1 MVTSIAPRLD
11 SELTP
16 LRVLVVDDHPIV
28 REGLSAVL
36 GRVPEL
42 DVVGAAGTAE
52 TGLRMVD
59 ALHPDVLLLDLGL
72 PDCSGVTV
80 AQRVRANWPEVAVV
94 VLTGYGVR
102 SHSRLLSR
110 LGVRGI
116 LHKTAPTE
124 HLVNTIVA
132 AAQGRRIPASAPA
145 ADHRE
150 STTVSDPLT
159 MRELEVLALVSA
171 GLRNAEIAEELN
183 VSVNTVEFHVRNL
196 LGKLGAR
203 TRTEAVSRAR
213 NGGYS
218 LPDDVLIFD

>member
-1 MVTSIAPRLD
+1 VTTTEPKRM
-11 SELTP
+11 SESTAV
-16 LRVLVVDDHPIV
+16 RVLVVDDHPIV

-36 GRVPEL
+36 GRVPNL
-42 DVVGAAGTAE
+42 DVVGAAGLAE
-52 TGLRMVD
+52 TGLRMVE
-59 ALHPDVLLLDLGL
+59 ALRPDVLLLDLGL
-72 PDCSGVTV
+72 PDSSGVTV
-80 AQRVRANWPEVAVV
+80 AQRVRANWPDVAVV

-132 AAQGRRIPASAPA
+132 AAQGRHMPRSAPV
-145 ADHRE
+145 DRRE
-150 STTVSDPLT
+150 TLTVSDPLT
-159 MRELEVLALVSA
+159 MRELEVLALVAA
-171 GLRNAEIAEELN
+171 GLRNAEIAEELH

-203 TRTEAVSRAR
+203 SRTEAVSRAR
-213 NGGYS
+213 NAGYS
-218 LPDDVLIFD
+218 LPDEVLTFD